1 LSGARHF
8 PALPIP
14 ESDDGHEE
22 WTAGNP
28 STRAN
33 MSKKILGISWLNG
46 RFHAAALH
54 GSVVSASWA
63 SPQPVPFEADFAEA
77 LAEAVRQTGFTGT
90 QVVVVLDHG
99 SLLFHVEETPP
110 AKGRVLKQLLERRVA
125 QNHFFEEQAAWGRL
139 DLPLLKGRQRTLL
152 ALAPKSLV
160 QHLTTACAALRLNLA
175 ALVPTAAVLGPHLR
189 ELSVPAEET
198 VVLATDLGGSLHL
211 LLGRGDGQVLFSRS
225 VVLGGT
231 LQSDRAAQEIART
244 LHYAQ
249 QQFSAAVN
257 HLFVFGSAAFA
268 ALKDVQIRS
277 GLRVQPGPVAE
288 DPFYFARQAGL
299 ISRKSTVNL
308 VSPSETQRQRVR
320 GMVAAG
326 LAAAVVLSATTTVV
340 VERTVRARERAATQ
354 LERQLAAEGNAE
366 AVNRSLR
373 REASR
378 LDAFLRLVG
387 STNDAPMAG
396 LFARYLPS
404 VAPETIHF
412 TEAAISRGPGGWEVY
427 LNGSL
432 REQSL
437 DYLAML
443 EQFERQL
450 QDGPCRIQI
459 TDSTHQQILQGT
471 AEAAG
476 PAVRRSGRP
485 GDEKPFFVKGRI
497 P

>member
-1 LSGARHF
+1 
-8 PALPIP
+8 
-14 ESDDGHEE
+14 
-22 WTAGNP
+22 
-28 STRAN
+28 

-46 RFHAAALH
+46 RFHAAALN
-54 GSVVSASWA
+54 GSTVLASWA
-63 SPQPVPFEADFAEA
+63 SPQPVPHEGDFAEA
-77 LAEAVRQTGFTGT
+77 LAEAVRQTRFTGA

-110 AKGRVLKQLLERRVA
+110 VKGRVLNQLLERSVA
-125 QNHFFEEQAAWGRL
+125 QNHFFEEEAAWGRV
-139 DLPLLKGRQRTLL
+139 DLPALKGRQRALL

-160 QHLTTACAALRLNLA
+160 QRLTAACTALRLNLA

-189 ELSVPAEET
+189 ELSIPAEET

-231 LQSDRAAQEIART
+231 LQNDRAAQEIART

-249 QQFSAAVN
+249 QQFSATVN

-277 GLRVQPGPVAE
+277 GLKVQPSTVAE

-299 ISRKSTVNL
+299 VSRKSPVNL
-308 VSPSETQRQRVR
+308 VSPAETQRQRVR
-320 GMVAAG
+320 GLAAAG
-326 LAAAVVLSATTTVV
+326 LAAALVLSATTTFV
-340 VERTVRARERAATQ
+340 VERTVRARERATTKLEQQ
-354 LERQLAAEGNAE
+354 LTVEGNTE
-366 AVNRSLR
+366 AVNRSRR
-373 REASR
+373 READR

-387 STNDAPMAG
+387 GTNDTPMAE
-396 LFARYLPS
+396 LFARYLPT
-404 VAPETIHF
+404 VAPEAIHF
-412 TEAAISRGPGGWEVY
+412 TEAGVSRGVTGWEFH

-437 DYLAML
+437 DYLASL

-450 QDGPCRIQI
+450 QDGPFRAEI
-459 TDSTHQQILQGT
+459 TDGTHQQILQGT
-471 AEAAG
+471 AEG
-476 PAVRRSGRP
+476 TSPSVRRSGRP